1 MGWAP
6 VITSLSFFCVS
17 FFAGKWKGK
26 SAARGMG
33 HGQEGHHS
41 AQSAIQA
48 PTPVQ
53 DRNPAQAPA
62 GGVGVV
68 QRSLALYLPC
78 FVSLSPW
85 MAESHLTPIIIPY
98 SPRTNHPLSATAI
111 VAHDFPSWF
120 FSRRIPFYDTVRLAS
135 LH

>member
-53 DRNPAQAPA
+53 DRNPARNPAPLEP
-62 GGVGVV
+62 GFEVPKTRFWQNPVV
-68 QRSLALYLPC
+68 QIKPG
-78 FVSLSPW
+78 FFQNPG
-85 MAESHLTPIIIPY
+85 
-98 SPRTNHPLSATAI
+98 
-111 VAHDFPSWF
+111 
-120 FSRRIPFYDTVRLAS
+120 FSRV
-135 LH
+135 